1 MRVWKKSVAALL
13 CVLLVLTM
21 LPMSVFAVSRGAAP
35 AAEVTY
41 NLLDMEVTVG
51 CDETRADGSEP
62 YVLFEEDG
70 SYTIE
75 LEDDAFFPYEVQF
88 TCDGVTL
95 TQWFETPESSVE
107 IGGHV
112 FYVQSLASGAPAL
125 TQFGVWVGDD
135 YIPAYPAAKEFTTT
149 PQTAPMSLLPLEED
163 SYTLDLSGY
172 LRAEVRSVKLSALVK
187 NGSIQ
192 DTDTVVW
199 ADARGNGNF
208 TIADGET
215 TIDLLE
221 DNEYASSVSLELIV
235 GKADQLDTTNV
246 RHRVYINL
254 PQNENLFQVTAANED
269 RTAMT
274 VRDLD
279 TWPTWDENDNRTMVL
294 HVSVDPEK
302 WSSKA
307 YTSLSFADSSRLE
320 DLTVAVYEGLFDTE
334 EAAKEAGAKDITANI
349 WKQDLTTDGYLGDY
363 SNYSSRPRITIVI
376 KRDGNVVDV
385 EQFILWLA
393 PDYASCYFYGIYMDN
408 GSESRSR
415 INDYDYDY
423 PREYTFY
430 TYYLNN
436 ETDINKTYYVSM
448 RAYNDSNTGI
458 YGKELVEKAVVG
470 EFDSLKEAEKE
481 TDIKEQLF
489 SDASKDGGYAT
500 RLDSGVVFTVFFEDG
515 TIDKLGVKVAVGA
528 ASTTVPSA
536 PTPLSADTYF
546 RMERAYLA
554 GEEGNTSLNYYVMP
568 YEHDSYYYN
577 GYQTVFVL
585 NKDNSAVTAKEII
598 PSFYT
603 GNKVNVYAGHDGQS
617 GTKQE
622 SGKTA
627 VAFESG
633 KAIQY
638 SAAAEN
644 GTHLKNYWVTFVTKQ
659 EGASLFVNGA
669 TNSQHLDEETGL
681 PIREVLLDDAHG
693 NVHDIFFAN
702 IGDTEL
708 TGLYVKLEDAKNVQL
723 DPYWTIGETTT
734 LAAFTDTIGKEYG
747 ENGSYRSSY
756 GELRNVG
763 KIRLIPTEAK
773 GDISGTLVI
782 GSTNGGEVKIKLTG
796 NSGIPEITTSS
807 IVPGVKYV
815 PYSSVIQT
823 NSMGKADSV
832 VFQITEGQ
840 LPQGVILKP
849 NGEIYGVPQVTGEFT
864 FTVQM
869 TYTTSDGDKY
879 TDSAEYTLII
889 VENTNEN
896 VWEATD
902 SGYDVTIPV
911 GELDTTAA
919 EPYTYVLDTYA
930 DHVFK
935 SNGKFSY
942 FIDFWLDGKRLT
954 EGVDYHAEEGSTKI
968 TIYEQTFRNAGSGS
982 HTIAAEF
989 REGGTED
996 GVLKRAAQNY
1006 IMEGS
1011 SFTPG
1016 NGFGSS
1022 TGSNGSGS
1030 STSSSG
1036 NGTPF
1041 ADVPA
1046 GAWFYADVKWA
1057 YDNQWMIGVSNT
1069 EFAPNSAVS
1078 QATIVTVLARMADV
1092 DLGRFSENPYPSI
1105 PDGKWYTNAAV
1116 WAMQT
1121 GILPTKTFGGEEP
1134 IGRGDMAIMLVNYM
1148 KHLGMDLKAPTTLAE
1163 FADADQ
1169 MTEKQADAFQILYRY
1184 GIFKGMG
1191 ERRMEP
1197 GSSTTRAQFAAL
1209 INRIDSMINS

>member
-88 TCDGVTL
+88 TCDGVTS

-125 TQFGVWVGDD
+125 TQFGVWIGDD
-135 YIPAYPAAKEFTTT
+135 YVPAYPAAKEFTKTL
-149 PQTAPMSLLPLEED
+149 QTAPMSLLPLKDD

-172 LRAEVRSVKLSALVK
+172 LRAEVRKIKLSALGE
-187 NGSIQ
+187 NGNIQ
-192 DTDTVVW
+192 DKDTVVW
-199 ADARGNGNF
+199 ADAWGNGNF
-208 TIADGET
+208 TIADGGT

-221 DNEYASSVSLELIV
+221 DNEYASSVYLELIV
-235 GKADQLDTTNV
+235 GTADQLDTTNV
-246 RHRVYINL
+246 RHRVRINL
-254 PQNENLFQVTAANED
+254 PQNEDLFQVAAANKD
-269 RTAMT
+269 RTEMT

-279 TWPTWDENDNRTMVL
+279 TSSTWDENDNRTMVL
-294 HVSVDPEK
+294 HVSVDPAQ

-307 YTSLSFADSSRLE
+307 YTSLSFVDNSRLE
-320 DLTVAVYEGLFDTE
+320 GLNVAVYEGLFDTE
-334 EAAKEAGAKDITANI
+334 DAAKEAGAKDITASI
-349 WKQDLTTDGYLGDY
+349 WNQDPTTDGYLGDY
-363 SNYSSRPRITIVI
+363 SNYSSRPRITVFI
-376 KRDGNVVDV
+376 KRDGEVVDV

-393 PDYASCYFYGIYMDN
+393 PDYTSCYIYDIYMDN
-408 GSESRSR
+408 GSASRSY
-415 INDYDYDY
+415 INDYECNYS
-423 PREYTFY
+423 REYPFY

-436 ETDINKTYYVSM
+436 ETDIDKIYYVSM
-448 RAYNDSNTGI
+448 RAYNDSATST
-458 YGKELVEKAVVG
+458 YGVELVEKAVVG
-470 EFDSLKEAEKE
+470 EFNSLQEAKDQS
-481 TDIKEQLF
+481 DIKEQLF
-489 SDASKDGGYAT
+489 SYAGTNGYAT
-500 RLDSGVVFTVFFEDG
+500 KLDKGVVFTVFLKDG
-515 TIDKLGVKVAVGA
+515 TIDRVGVKVAVGA

-546 RMERAYLA
+546 QMRGASLA
-554 GEEGNTSLNYYVMP
+554 GEDGSSNTYLNYYVMP

-585 NKDNSAVTAKEII
+585 NRDNTAVTADEII
-598 PSFYT
+598 PKFYT
-603 GNKVNVYAGHDGQS
+603 GNKVNVYAGHNGQS
-617 GTKQE
+617 GTIQE
-622 SGKTA
+622 SGDTA
-627 VAFESG
+627 VAFKSG
-633 KAIQY
+633 EAIQY

-659 EGASLFVNGA
+659 KGASLFVNGA
-669 TNSQHLDEETGL
+669 TNSQHRDEDGL

-708 TGLYVKLEDAKNVQL
+708 TGLSVELKNAQNVKL
-723 DPYWTIGETTT
+723 DPYWTIGNTTT
-734 LAAFTDTIGKEYG
+734 LAAFTDTRGYEYG
-747 ENGSYRSSY
+747 SNYSTSSY

-763 KIRLIPTEAK
+763 KIRLIPDGYGT
-773 GDISGTLVI
+773 ISGTLVI
-782 GSTNGGEVKIKLTG
+782 GSENGGKVEIKLTG
-796 NSGIPEITTSS
+796 TSGVPEITTSS
-807 IVPGVKYV
+807 LVPGVKYV

-823 NSMGKADSV
+823 NSMYDADSIS
-832 VFQITEGQ
+832 FELEGT
-840 LPQGVILKP
+840 LPSGVILKP
-849 NGEIYGVPQVTGEFT
+849 NGEIYGVPQVTGEFEITVEMT
-864 FTVQM
+864 FTGKDGETFTDTA
-869 TYTTSDGDKY
+869 TYTLT
-879 TDSAEYTLII
+879 I

-902 SGYDVTIPV
+902 DGYEVTIPV

-930 DHVFK
+930 DYVFK
-935 SNGKFSY
+935 SNGKFIY

-954 EGVDYHAEEGSTKI
+954 EGVDYLAEEGSTKI

-1006 IMEGS
+1006 IMKGS

-1016 NGFGSS
+1016 NGFGTS

-1036 NGTPF
+1036 SGVPF
-1041 ADVPA
+1041 MDVPVN
-1046 GAWFYADVKWA
+1046 AWFYGDVKWA

-1092 DLGRFSENPYPSI
+1092 DLDRFSENPYPSI